1 MANYKKWYDG
11 HSLDVL
17 LLLKIAM
24 QCDAPFHKRNN
35 GRQRPRAI
43 DRRRRCHRALK
54 ESSLKIRDWTLFSF
68 HESELERP
76 LLFVFYFDYVTR
88 SFLI

>member
-1 MANYKKWYDG
+1 MRLFTKETMAVNA
-11 HSLDVL
+11 HELLTDVVVV
-17 LLLKIAM
+17 I
-24 QCDAPFHKRNN
+24 
-35 GRQRPRAI
+35 I
-43 DRRRRCHRALK
+43 ALK

>member
-1 MANYKKWYDG
+1 MRLFTKETMAVNA
-11 HSLDVL
+11 HELLTDVVVV
-17 LLLKIAM
+17 I
-24 QCDAPFHKRNN
+24 
-35 GRQRPRAI
+35 
-43 DRRRRCHRALK
+43 ALK

>member
-1 MANYKKWYDG
+1 MRLFTKETMAVNA
-11 HSLDVL
+11 HELLTDVVVV
-17 LLLKIAM
+17 I
-24 QCDAPFHKRNN
+24 
-35 GRQRPRAI
+35 
-43 DRRRRCHRALK
+43 ALK
-54 ESSLKIRDWTLFSF
+54 ESSLKILNWTLFSF